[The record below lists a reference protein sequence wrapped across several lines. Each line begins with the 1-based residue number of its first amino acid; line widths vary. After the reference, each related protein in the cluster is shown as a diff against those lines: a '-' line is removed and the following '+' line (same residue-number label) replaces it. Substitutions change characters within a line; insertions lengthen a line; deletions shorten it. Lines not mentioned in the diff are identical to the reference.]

1 MFVPRLAK
9 AIVQSGMLNVVRR
22 LLFTSVESSP
32 RSGPF
37 DFQSFYQQGTAV
49 ALLSEG
55 QIYLLTASHVVRN
68 ATNNLYANDSPF
80 WVTRAHEQPSDLLD
94 FLLPDRFFD
103 CSPGGEDPLDV
114 AVIEVNPFVPK
125 GLTDYLNWDDSSL
138 FVNDQ
143 IDLSGCT
150 AVVIGYPEEV
160 NPYQFPM
167 EDEGP
172 LQVATFARA
181 TFRGELLDSCGTR
194 FANLSHREGYEYAG
208 LSGGTVIAAT
218 TQGFKYVGMVVSS
231 FDRGKQFTVIPYA
244 DIRKRIPS
252 FTQLQWEVVDEAYF
266 MRMPTHIGMNYI
278 QLQHMLG
285 GQGTFTPER
294 SNLFLEQIERSV
306 MAPPRSHW
314 ASNLNHL
321 ALEARRRI
329 LNDLV
334 TVLRMV
340 AARNNEI
347 EVIDPIIVSSTTI
360 YSQTGR

>member
-9 AIVQSGMLNVVRR
+9 AIVKSGMLNVVRR

-160 NPYQFPM
+160 NQYQFPM

-218 TQGFKYVGMVVSS
+218 TYHST
-231 FDRGKQFTVIPYA
+231 DRNHLSRSAQT
-244 DIRKRIPS
+244 
-252 FTQLQWEVVDEAYF
+252 EVVQAQSDLFNRLLYF
-266 MRMPTHIGMNYI
+266 
-278 QLQHMLG
+278 
-285 GQGTFTPER
+285 ER
-294 SNLFLEQIERSV
+294 T
-306 MAPPRSHW
+306 
-314 ASNLNHL
+314 AS
-321 ALEARRRI
+321 RYGRI
-329 LNDLV
+329 RDGLWCCQ
-334 TVLRMV
+334 R
-340 AARNNEI
+340 A
-347 EVIDPIIVSSTTI
+347 
-360 YSQTGR
+360 